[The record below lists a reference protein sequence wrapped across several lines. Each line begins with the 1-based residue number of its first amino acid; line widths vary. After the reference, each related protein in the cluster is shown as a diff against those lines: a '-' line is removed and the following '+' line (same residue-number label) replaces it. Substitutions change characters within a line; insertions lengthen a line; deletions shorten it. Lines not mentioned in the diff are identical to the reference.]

1 MTARK
6 KLGDAIAFHL
16 KKMGHDDRAVSSRI
30 GVNVRD
36 VERFRT
42 GELVPDR
49 HQWKRLCSQ
58 VAKQLYSI
66 AGLHS
71 DALREQDEEREA
83 SVRALRRNGHAQEVN
98 GMAVTNFGD
107 KILAAVTVPAPMR
120 PVVEEPEEPLTAQS
134 SDHYSR
140 PVGWRSVD
148 QRQERFDRAVEI
160 VRARPKIS
168 TRGPDGL
175 IAILQKEFGVG
186 LSDENIGSIRELVAR
201 EHVARDAVVQ
211 AAARDASRTAP
222 AAPEVV
228 TAKVR
233 ESDVSAGVELIIG
246 AIPGLQE
253 MTISVDDQGVAS
265 VNYSVRRV
273 EITTVSSSLTVRR

>member
-1 MTARK
+1 MSARK
-6 KLGDAIAFHL
+6 KLGEALTFHL
-16 KKMGHDDRAVSSRI
+16 SKMERGDREVSKRI

-36 VERFRT
+36 VERFRS

-83 SVRALRRNGHAQEVN
+83 AVRALRRNGHTQEVN

-107 KILAAVTVPAPMR
+107 KLLAAVPSPVAPPAPL
-120 PVVEEPEEPLTAQS
+120 EEVDPPAPTG
-134 SDHYSR
+134 DHYNR
-140 PVGWRSVD
+140 PIGWRSVD
-148 QRQERFDRAVEI
+148 RRQDRFDRAVEVI
-160 VRARPKIS
+160 RARPKIP

-201 EHVARDAVVQ
+201 EQETPQPARPTP
-211 AAARDASRTAP
+211 SPAP
-222 AAPEVV
+222 AA
-228 TAKVR
+228 TAAVR